1 MIERLPAVL
10 RDALAAPRARMAGWF
25 AQLETRERR
34 LVVGGAIAALCVV
47 VWLGVVEPIGEA
59 LERLDRGIQAARRD
73 AAVVGG
79 LAARYKRLQ
88 AQASGLERASADE
101 SGNTS
106 VFAQLE
112 SIAVPIAGRERIA
125 AMNPST
131 RSVGERLTEESVELR
146 LEGVPM
152 RSLVSLLH
160 AIEQRDRPLAL
171 VRVSFK
177 RQYKNPELVDATLV
191 VARLRSQ

>member
-1 MIERLPAVL
+1 VIERLLAPL
-10 RDALAAPRARMAGWF
+10 RNALAAPLARVTGWL
-25 AQLETRERR
+25 AQLETRERT
-34 LVVGGAIAALCVV
+34 LVLGAALAALCAI
-47 VWLGVVEPIGEA
+47 VWLGVVDPIGES

-73 AAVVGG
+73 AGLVGG

-88 AQASGLERASADE
+88 AQASSVERAGTSDDGTA
-101 SGNTS
+101 S

-146 LEGVPM
+146 IEGVPM
-152 RSLVSLLH
+152 RSLVNLLH
-160 AIEQRDRPLAL
+160 AIEQRDRPLNL

>member
-1 MIERLPAVL
+1 VT
-10 RDALAAPRARMAGWF
+10 GWL
-25 AQLETRERR
+25 AQLETRERT
-34 LVVGGAIAALCVV
+34 LVLGSALAALCAI
-47 VWLGVVEPIGEA
+47 VWLGVVEPIGDS

-73 AAVVGG
+73 AGLVGG

-88 AQASGLERASADE
+88 AQASSLERA
-101 SGNTS
+101 GTS
-106 VFAQLE
+106 DDGTRRSSRSSN

-131 RSVGERLTEESVELR
+131 RSRRRAAHRGVGRAPHRGRADAIAGE
-146 LEGVPM
+146 
-152 RSLVSLLH
+152 LLH
-160 AIEQRDRPLAL
+160 AIEQRDRPLNL

-191 VARLRSQ
+191 VARLHSQ